1 MFLVGALGFTA
12 SSVAIGLSSSLGWV
26 VALRAVQGV
35 FGALMQPATLGLLRS
50 AFPEDRLNQPIA
62 VRSAVIAAST
72 AAGPVVGG
80 LLVEHAYWGWV
91 FFLNVP
97 LGAIALV
104 LGVTVLSDVRKEAAG
119 GRLDLVGML
128 LVAGALGSLV
138 WGLAVMADAGWT
150 APEALYYLA
159 AGAVLGAAFVAWE
172 RRNTDPLVPLRLFR
186 SAPFTSGV
194 VTMAVMGCVMVGA
207 PFVLIFYLQNVLGL
221 SPSESGVRVLSM
233 TLLMIVGAPPAA
245 MWIGRAGPRIPVA
258 VGLTVIAMSMCA
270 LAGLD
275 ADSGTPQ
282 LILCFLLL
290 GLGFSPVMVG
300 GTKLVLSNAP
310 KELSGV
316 AERDTADGHAGRG
329 QPWHRGRQRHR
340 HDVHGG
346 PVAVPARGRRSHAA
360 VGPDRGGRTVRGR
373 RAAARPRHR
382 HGRPRCAG
390 AGRPVGVPR
399 RNAVRAAGHGRGG
412 GTGGRRGGTGSA
424 GLTGHDADRDCPR
437 VNQPKAPVV
446 SARGSPTVH
455 LAEELALFRVESEE
469 WLTVFR
475 LPSHAPEFHPQDGV
489 WSLVDQ
495 GLSNFAAMRPRSS
508 ARRHEAQAQEDP
520 VPGRADRWLA
530 HRDRIAPGCRRTH

>member
-1 MFLVGALGFTA
+1 MNRPHTTAEATRRGLRGHPWLTVLTLSVGAMMVSLDTTIVTVAQPVMQADLHTDLTGIQWVTDAYLLAVAVLLITAGRLGDRFGHRTVFLVGALGFTA

-316 AERDTADGHAGRG
+316 AGGIQQTAMQVGGSLGIAVVSAIVMTYTADRLPSRLAAAGVTLPSDRTEE
-329 QPWHRGRQRHR
+329 
-340 HDVHGG
+340 
-346 PVAVPARGRRSHAA
+346 AVRSAA
-360 VGPDRGGRTVRGR
+360 VGLPPDL
-373 RAAARPRHR
+373 
-382 HGRPRCAG
+382 
-390 AGRPVGVPR
+390 
-399 RNAVRAAGHGRGG
+399 
-412 GTGGRRGGTGSA
+412 GTGTAAHGVLEQVGQSVFLDGMQYALLATAAVAALGA
-424 GLTGHDADRDCPR
+424 
-437 VNQPKAPVV
+437 VV
-446 SARGSPTVH
+446 VAR
-455 LAEELALFRVESEE
+455 AR
-469 WLTVFR
+469 
-475 LPSHAPEFHPQDGV
+475 QD
-489 WSLVDQ
+489 
-495 GLSNFAAMRPRSS
+495 
-508 ARRHEAQAQEDP
+508 
-520 VPGRADRWLA
+520 
-530 HRDRIAPGCRRTH
+530 